1 MADFKK
7 RFYISLVITLP
18 VLLLSPMIQSFLGLG
33 ELGFAG
39 DQYVLFALASAIFF
53 YGGWPFLKGI
63 FDELKKFQPGMMT
76 LIAVAIATAYI
87 YSRRNRPG

>member
-1 MADFKK
+1 M
-7 RFYISLVITLP
+7 
-18 VLLLSPMIQSFLGLG
+18 
-33 ELGFAG
+33 
-39 DQYVLFALASAIFF
+39 FALSTAIFF

-87 YSRRNRPG
+87 YSSVVLGGDALYIFIFAVQIRHAKEKAY